1 MNTSKW
7 NYLFVFLFAFTL
19 GFLTHWG
26 LSQFKDQDVHV
37 ANQERIPVNPEELR
51 PEDLMDALHRDMLSR
66 IGREERAE
74 IEQLNE
80 ELQQNHDR
88 FQLTPDQGFEDS
100 DFPNSFSE
108 ESYGLKQF
116 LVQDINRREDGK
128 FVYYEVPLVNEK
140 GEKLELKVTVK
151 DGMIEITEK
160 ASGKNHQLESTRT
173 FSLEPGLIES
183 RAQVIN
189 EKDKVVIKIP
199 KKE

>member
-7 NYLFVFLFAFTL
+7 NYLFVFLFAFTV

-26 LSQFKDQDVHV
+26 LSQFKDQDQHL
-37 ANQERIPVNPEELR
+37 ANQDRIPVKPDELR

-66 IGREERAE
+66 MGREERAE
-74 IEQLNE
+74 IEELNE
-80 ELQQNHDR
+80 ELKKAHDR
-88 FQLTPDQGFEDS
+88 FQLTPDQNFHDS
-100 DFPNSFSE
+100 DLSSPFEE

-116 LVQDINRREDGK
+116 LVQDINRREDSK

-140 GEKLELKVTVK
+140 GEKLELNVVVK

-160 ASGKNHQLESTRT
+160 ASGQNHQMESTRT

-199 KKE
+199 KKS

>member
-1 MNTSKW
+1 MKTTKW

-26 LSQFKDQDVHV
+26 LSQFKDPDIHV
-37 ANQERIPVNPEELR
+37 ANQERIPVRPDELGA
-51 PEDLMDALHRDMLSR
+51 EDLMDALHRDMLSR
-66 IGREERAE
+66 MSRDERVE
-74 IEQLNE
+74 MNELEE
-80 ELQQNHDR
+80 ELKKAHDR
-88 FQLTPDQGFEDS
+88 FQLMPDHDFQDS
-100 DFPNSFSE
+100 DFSNRFEE

-116 LVQDINRREDGK
+116 LVQDINRREDSK

-140 GEKLELKVTVK
+140 GEKLELNVTLK

-160 ASGKNHQLESTRT
+160 ASGKNHQSESVRT